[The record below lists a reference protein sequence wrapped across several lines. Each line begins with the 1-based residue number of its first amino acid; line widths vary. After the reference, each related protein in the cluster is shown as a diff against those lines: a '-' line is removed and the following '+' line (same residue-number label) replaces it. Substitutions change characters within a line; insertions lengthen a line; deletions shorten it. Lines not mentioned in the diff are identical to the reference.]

1 MVNPSINLLI
11 GKKKM
16 QPRCLQ
22 YRIKDKPG
30 IYQEATIYT
39 GEGRKKKMLL
49 FKLRKIQQPSKG
61 VA

>member
-1 MVNPSINLLI
+1 
-11 GKKKM
+11 M

-39 GEGRKKKMLL
+39 GEGKKKKMLL